1 MLARAGRGHVL
12 RERRMRYS
20 MPGAMH
26 TDSNQVEAVASRRTM
41 RNMLTAAA
49 TIAKDAAT

>member
-1 MLARAGRGHVL
+1 MLARAGRGRVL
-12 RERRMRYS
+12 RVRYS
-20 MPGAMH
+20 MSGAMH
-26 TDSNQVEAVASRRTM
+26 TGGNQVEAVASRRTM